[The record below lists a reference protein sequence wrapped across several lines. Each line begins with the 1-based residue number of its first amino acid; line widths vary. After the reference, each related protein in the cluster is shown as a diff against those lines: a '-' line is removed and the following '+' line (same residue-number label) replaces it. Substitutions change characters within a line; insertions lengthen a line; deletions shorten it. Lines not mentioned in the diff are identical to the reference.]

1 MLAKRG
7 AALRAAWLYGSVAH
21 AEVMTNQGPRR
32 TAADGE
38 WSGRLLQAREFHES
52 ARSLV
57 TLADSKS

>member
-38 WSGRLLQAREFHES
+38 WSATIARASHC
-52 ARSLV
+52 AGI
-57 TLADSKS
+57 T